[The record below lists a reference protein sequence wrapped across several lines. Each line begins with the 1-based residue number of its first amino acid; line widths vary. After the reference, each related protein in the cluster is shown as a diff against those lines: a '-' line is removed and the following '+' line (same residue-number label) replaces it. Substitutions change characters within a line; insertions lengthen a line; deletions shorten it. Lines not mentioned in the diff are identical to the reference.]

1 MPEVPK
7 VIHPLMARRGAAV
20 LIAAGL
26 VTPAAAQQRPST
38 VTMLCSQAAG
48 LIAARGALVLGTGGP
63 TFDRFV
69 RDRSFCEP
77 TEITSR
83 AFVPTRDNPD
93 CFIGYRCKEPG
104 RDFFGDD
111 E

>member
-1 MPEVPK
+1 M
-7 VIHPLMARRGAAV
+7 IARRGAAA
-20 LIAAGL
+20 LILAGL
-26 VTPAAAQQRPST
+26 ATPAAAQRPST

-48 LIAARGALVLGTGGP
+48 IVSARGALVLGTGGQ

-104 RDFFGDD
+104 RDLFGDD